1 MVVKESDS
9 PKDHSFP
16 CRMGMGWAPAEC
28 ISSYYHPDLTLNDL
42 LQGPAELVFVSFQ
55 SLAFLRRLTAG
66 LWQMWQG
73 FCVQIRAW
81 LLSHRHSVIVTFQI
95 RRSLVSRANE
105 TDLRVSISTPEAM
118 ELPPFPK
125 ALLLQLCLGFNTC
138 WALYKLRAR
147 HNKMWEKKCL
157 S

>member
-66 LWQMWQG
+66 LWQMWQD

-105 TDLRVSISTPEAM
+105 TDLRVSISTPEAV

-138 WALYKLRAR
+138 WVLYKLRAR
-147 HNKMWEKKCL
+147 HNKMREMKW